1 MVWLKSPSFV
11 VANQILTFWGP
22 NVFQGIMHPC
32 AKCMC
37 MYTCAV
43 YKIIFSW
50 WRGHKHLF
58 KNGFNY
64 QGHCVPNKK
73 SREQLLVDW
82 PAPQHH
88 QKPRLFPFFT
98 AQHHL
103 ITLMGLAA
111 PGISLSL
118 NNTGKKEESRKSS
131 SSCLP
136 FSSLFSCSL
145 QGGKTFVNL
154 PPTHTHTYT
163 HIDF

>member
-1 MVWLKSPSFV
+1 
-11 VANQILTFWGP
+11 
-22 NVFQGIMHPC
+22 
-32 AKCMC
+32 
-37 MYTCAV
+37 MYMRAV

-50 WRGHKHLF
+50 WRGYKHLF
-58 KNGFNY
+58 KNWFNY
-64 QGHCVPNKK
+64 QGHCVPDKK

-88 QKPRLFPFFT
+88 QKHRLFPFFT

-118 NNTGKKEESRKSS
+118 NNTGKKEERTKSS

-145 QGGKTFVNL
+145 QGRKTFL
-154 PPTHTHTYT
+154 KTPPNTHTYIYT
-163 HIDF
+163 HRFFMSYIHAFTILLKFTNIDYHFSSVMEHY

>member
-1 MVWLKSPSFV
+1 M
-11 VANQILTFWGP
+11 
-22 NVFQGIMHPC
+22 
-32 AKCMC
+32 CMC
-37 MYTCAV
+37 MCAV

-64 QGHCVPNKK
+64 QGHCVPDKK

-82 PAPQHH
+82 PAPRHH
-88 QKPRLFPFFT
+88 QKPRLFPLFT

-118 NNTGKKEESRKSS
+118 NNSGKKEERRKSS

-136 FSSLFSCSL
+136 FSSLFSCPL
-145 QGGKTFVNL
+145 QGGKSFLNTGSP
-154 PPTHTHTYT
+154 PPTYTYIYT
-163 HIDF
+163 HRCFMSYIHALTILLKFTNIDYNLSSVVEYY